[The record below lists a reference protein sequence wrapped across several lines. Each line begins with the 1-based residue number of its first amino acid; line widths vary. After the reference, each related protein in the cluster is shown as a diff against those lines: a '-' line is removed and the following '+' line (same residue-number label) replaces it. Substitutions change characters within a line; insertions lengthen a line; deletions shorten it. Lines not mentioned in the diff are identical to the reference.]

1 MTSWEFPGSEP
12 IDILI
17 DVASGSIAVS
27 AEPADRTTVL
37 LEASGRGGDL
47 LLSEVSVTFSQG
59 RLEIIEPKDVRNR
72 LRGHP
77 RLDVTVTAPADSS
90 CVLHTASAD
99 VSCMGRLAG
108 LEARTASG
116 DVTAGSVTGPLEV
129 RTASGDVWLER
140 TGATAE
146 FNTASGDVQLRQAD
160 GDVSVHTASGDVSI
174 GQAAASVH
182 VQTAS
187 GDTRVGSAAAGEVST
202 KTASG
207 DTQVG
212 VAAGV
217 GVYLDLSSLTGTI
230 SSELDET
237 GGHDDVGL
245 QVSCRSVTGG
255 IRITRAESVPAA

>member
-17 DVASGSIAVS
+17 DIAAGSIAVA
-27 AEPADRTTVL
+27 AEPAEVTTVL
-37 LEASGRGGDL
+37 LEASGRNGER

-59 RLEIIEPKDVRNR
+59 RLEIIEPKDKRNL
-72 LRGHP
+72 LRGHAG
-77 RLDVTVTAPADSS
+77 LDVTVMAPADSS
-90 CVLHTASAD
+90 CVVRTASAD
-99 VSCMGRLAG
+99 VSCMGRLAE

-140 TGATAE
+140 AGATAE
-146 FNTASGDVQLRQAD
+146 VNTASGDIQLRQAD
-160 GDVSVHTASGDVSI
+160 GDVLVQTASGDVAI

-217 GVYLDLSSLTGTI
+217 GVYLDLSSLTGSI
-230 SSELDET
+230 SNKLDET
-237 GGHDDVGL
+237 DGGGDVGL
-245 QVSCRSVTGG
+245 QVSCRSVTGD
-255 IRITRAESVPAA
+255 IRITRADPVPAA